1 MGGLLSCVIDVK
13 NKMCMKKIERHTTN
27 TRKGG
32 RNMTNRNGSKG
43 AVIKGHQ
50 SPANLIRNLALNLK
64 LVMIIKEKNIVL
76 KGNQKGVK

>member
-1 MGGLLSCVIDVK
+1 MLK

-43 AVIKGHQ
+43 
-50 SPANLIRNLALNLK
+50 S
-64 LVMIIKEKNIVL
+64 
-76 KGNQKGVK
+76 GNQGSPKSGQFNQEFSTEFETGNDNKGKEYRSSKSKKGVKFITPF